1 MSDRANEVALLD
13 EQGNA
18 ISSSNPLPVDDQG
31 PTSGVASAVAHTQ
44 VGASA
49 TVVTLL
55 AANTSRASASF
66 FNKSTD
72 SLFIKLGATAT
83 TSDYYIELR
92 NDEYMDIP
100 MADSKIYQGII
111 TGIWSGTNGDVK
123 ITETT

>member
-1 MSDRANEVALLD
+1 MSDRASEIALVD
-13 EQGNA
+13 ENGDA
-18 ISSSNPLPVDDQG
+18 ITTSNTLPVADNG
-31 PTSGVASAVAHTQ
+31 ATGGVAAAVIGTQ
-44 VGASA
+44 VSASA

-55 AANTSRASASF
+55 AANTSRAAASF

-83 TSDYYIELR
+83 NSDYYIELR

-100 MADSKIYQGII
+100 IASSKIYQGII